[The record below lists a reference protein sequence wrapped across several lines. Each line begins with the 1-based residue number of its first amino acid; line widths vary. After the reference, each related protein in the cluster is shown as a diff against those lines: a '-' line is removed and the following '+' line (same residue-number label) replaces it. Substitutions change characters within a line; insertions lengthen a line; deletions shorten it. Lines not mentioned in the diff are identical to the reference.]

1 MRTTVRKM
9 SEHVAESNYDSLLD
23 AFSPLKNRLNW
34 LLLAVPVTLF
44 FNIQGNVEMTFLFS
58 MISIMPL
65 AFLMGHATEEIALRA
80 GENLGGLLNATFGNA
95 VEIIIASIA
104 IYTAFS
110 DPDQAETMI
119 VLVQASLIGSILG
132 NLLLVLGLALLW
144 GGIKFKIQSFNQ
156 SALSMNGSLLLLAI
170 LALII
175 PAAAHHTGSNVTDEN
190 ILELSRYASLALLV
204 MYGLSLFFQFK
215 THSDLF
221 HSTEEESSH
230 HEVPKMSIK
239 DAWTLLILATILVG
253 YMAELLVHSVD
264 KAASEWGMP
273 TLFIGV
279 ILLPF
284 FGNAAEHFTAV
295 IVAGKDK
302 MDLSLAI
309 AIGSSVQI
317 AVFVAPLMV
326 LFAWVMGVGLS
337 LEFGLLETA
346 ATFMGVLVANFILN
360 DGKTNWLEGAMLL
373 ACYVILALSFLLIPF
388 EVGA

>member
-1 MRTTVRKM
+1 MA
-9 SEHVAESNYDSLLD
+9 EHIEPHHHSVLD
-23 AFSPLKNRLNW
+23 AFNPLENRLNW
-34 LLLAVPVTLF
+34 LLLAVPLTIYFQV
-44 FNIQGNVEMTFLFS
+44 QHNVEMTFLFS
-58 MISIMPL
+58 MIAIMPL

-95 VEIIIASIA
+95 VEIIIASLA
-104 IYTAFS
+104 IWTAA
-110 DPDQAETMI
+110 QAASGSETEILMLN
-119 VLVQASLIGSILG
+119 LVQASLIGSILG

-144 GGIKFKIQSFNQ
+144 GGYNHRTQTFNQ
-156 SALSMNGSLLLLAI
+156 EALSMNGSLLLLAV

-175 PAAAHHTGSNVTDEN
+175 PAAAAHTGADSD
-190 ILELSRYASLALLV
+190 ILDLSRYASLVLLA

-215 THSDLF
+215 THSHLF
-221 HSTEEESSH
+221 DVSSEVEEKE
-230 HEVPKMSIK
+230 EPKMTTR
-239 DAWTLLILATILVG
+239 DAWILLILATVLVG
-253 YMAELLVHSVD
+253 WMAEILVHSVD
-264 KAASEWGMP
+264 DAAKGWGLP

-326 LFAWVMGVGLS
+326 LFAWVMGVNLS
-337 LEFGLLETA
+337 LEFGILETA
-346 ATFMGVLVANFILN
+346 ATFMSVLVANFMLN
-360 DGKTNWLEGAMLL
+360 DGKTNWLEGVMLL
-373 ACYVILALSFLLIPF
+373 ACYLILALSFF
-388 EVGA
+388 EV